1 MPVVPL
7 VLLFSIIEYKFKLK
21 FDQKSTKEENLASKP
36 DHTLTR
42 TSIN

>member
-1 MPVVPL
+1 MVL
-7 VLLFSIIEYKFKLK
+7 LALLFSTEYKFKRK

-42 TSIN
+42 TNIN